1 LQKVRWYS
9 CTANNR
15 YCLKVVLHRRL
26 QRQRRHR
33 RGDQDVI
40 YEDQKVLRMVY
51 IPQTDSF
58 MFKVRNTTLQEWKDS
73 LGIDSWTK

>member
-1 LQKVRWYS
+1 
-9 CTANNR
+9 
-15 YCLKVVLHRRL
+15 
-26 QRQRRHR
+26 
-33 RGDQDVI
+33 VI